1 MKRVFLLVLVLVL
14 FSATGVLLT
23 YINIISLND
32 VPKDFFFGVSFGQ
45 DTVEEAKLLI
55 EKVKD
60 YTNFIVINSWDISTN
75 ETALNKICDYATD
88 AGMNFMVYIYI
99 SSSHYP
105 WQLSWVETAPEKW
118 GSKFLGIYLYDE
130 PGGKQIDDGQWD
142 FLPAYPEV
150 IRPHFENVSDYDDA
164 ATRFVASIS
173 STRNMQLLKN
183 LSIPVFTSD
192 YALYWFDYLAGYDTI
207 LVQLGWNHNSAKHI
221 GLCRGAANAQGKD
234 WGAIITWTYYE
245 PPYLASGPE
254 ILQEM
259 IATYVAG
266 AKYVVVFNYA
276 RDAETEEAFCILQE
290 EHFAAMEEFW
300 DYVQNH
306 PERYGQMRGRVA
318 FVLPRDYGWG
328 LRRLEDNVWGLWP
341 ADEKALVIWERL
353 HWLLDRYGLELD
365 VVYEDAAFD
374 YENKYAKIYFWNTIS
389 N

>member
-1 MKRVFLLVLVLVL
+1 MPR
-14 FSATGVLLT
+14 
-23 YINIISLND
+23 
-32 VPKDFFFGVSFGQ
+32 
-45 DTVEEAKLLI
+45 E
-55 EKVKD
+55 
-60 YTNFIVINSWDISTN
+60 
-75 ETALNKICDYATD
+75 
-88 AGMNFMVYIYI
+88 
-99 SSSHYP
+99 
-105 WQLSWVETAPEKW
+105 
-118 GSKFLGIYLYDE
+118 
-130 PGGKQIDDGQWD
+130 
-142 FLPAYPEV
+142 
-150 IRPHFENVSDYDDA
+150 
-164 ATRFVASIS
+164 
-173 STRNMQLLKN
+173 
-183 LSIPVFTSD
+183 
-192 YALYWFDYLAGYDTI
+192 
-207 LVQLGWNHNSAKHI
+207 
-221 GLCRGAANAQGKD
+221 D